1 MDDKYENL
9 KASIEKAFEE
19 SLEGFEEEIVNEE
32 EIETQF
38 AEIAAEMEE

>member
-9 KASIEKAFEE
+9 KASLEKAFEE
-19 SLEGFEEEIVNEE
+19 SLERFEEEIVNKEK
-32 EIETQF
+32 IETQF